1 MKDKITKDIIEKTFL
16 SIFDLNPKIAK
27 AEILKHF
34 AFDIKLPIM
43 VNDSTTGEETWAESM
58 NPTKYVTQQ
67 NSEQRETWML
77 EKRQIS
83 SIDDIIATWRE
94 INYTTTERNYNS
106 ESVFESDTV
115 YSCNNVIRSADCND
129 CHNIMFCDGCQHCN
143 YCIASQRSGNCE
155 FCLRVD
161 DSSTC
166 VNSYNVIC
174 SGKIS
179 NSFFIQDCSDLH
191 ECIFCSHI
199 SNKRYCVANM
209 QFEKAE
215 YFKIKDEIIKWIFTE
230 IGETDI
236 ALELA

>member
-1 MKDKITKDIIEKTFL
+1 MKDKIAKDITSKTFL
-16 SIFDLNPKIAK
+16 SIFDLNTKITK

-34 AFDIKLPIM
+34 AFDIKLPVM

-58 NPTKYVTQQ
+58 NPTKYITQQ

-83 SIDDIIATWRE
+83 SVDDIIATWRE

-106 ESVFESDTV
+106 ENVFESDTV
-115 YSCNNVIRSADCND
+115 YSCDNVIRSADCND

-161 DSSTC
+161 DSSSCT
-166 VNSYNVIC
+166 NSYNVIC

-191 ECIFCSHI
+191 ECIFCAHI
-199 SNKRYCVANM
+199 NNKRYCIANM

-215 YFKIKDEIIKWIFTE
+215 YFKIKDEIIKWIFSE
-230 IGETDI
+230 IAE
-236 ALELA
+236 

>member
-1 MKDKITKDIIEKTFL
+1 MKDKITKDIISKAFL
-16 SIFDLNPKIAK
+16 SIFDLNPKITK
-27 AEILKHF
+27 SEILKHF
-34 AFDIKLPIM
+34 AFDIKLPVM

-58 NPTKYVTQQ
+58 NPTKYITQQ

-106 ESVFESDTV
+106 ENVFESDTV
-115 YSCNNVIRSADCND
+115 YSCNNVIRSADCSD

-143 YCIASQRSGNCE
+143 YCIASQRSSNCE

-161 DSSTC
+161 DSSSCT
-166 VNSYNVIC
+166 NSYNVIC

-199 SNKRYCVANM
+199 SNKRYCIANM

-215 YFKIKDEIIKWIFTE
+215 YFRIKDEIIQWIFAG
-230 IGETDI
+230 IDD
-236 ALELA
+236 

>member
-1 MKDKITKDIIEKTFL
+1 MKDKIAKDIINKTFL
-16 SIFDLNPKIAK
+16 SIFDLTPEITKSK
-27 AEILKHF
+27 ILKHF
-34 AFDIKLPIM
+34 AFDIKLPVM

-58 NPTKYVTQQ
+58 NPTKYITQQ

-83 SIDDIIATWRE
+83 SIDDIIATWSE

-106 ESVFESDTV
+106 ENVFD
-115 YSCNNVIRSADCND
+115 NAIRSADCSD

-161 DSSTC
+161 DSSNCT
-166 VNSYNVIC
+166 NSYNVIC

-199 SNKRYCVANM
+199 SNKRYCIANM

-215 YFKIKDEIIKWIFTE
+215 YFRIKDEIIQWIFAG
-230 IGETDI
+230 IDD
-236 ALELA
+236 

>member
-1 MKDKITKDIIEKTFL
+1 MKEKITKDIINKTFL
-16 SIFDLNPKIAK
+16 SIFDLDPKITK
-27 AEILKHF
+27 AGLLKHF
-34 AFDIKLPIM
+34 AFDLKLPVM

-58 NPTKYVTQQ
+58 NPTKYITQQ

-106 ESVFESDTV
+106 ENVFESDTV
-115 YSCNNVIRSADCND
+115 YSSNNVIRSADCSN

-161 DSSTC
+161 DSSNCT
-166 VNSYNVIC
+166 NSYSVVC

-179 NSFFIQDCSDLH
+179 NSIFIQDCSELH

-199 SNKRYCVANM
+199 NNKRYCISNM
-209 QFEKAE
+209 QFKKEE
-215 YFKIKDEIIKWIFTE
+215 YFKIKDEIIRWIFSE
-230 IGETDI
+230 IKD
-236 ALELA
+236 

>member
-1 MKDKITKDIIEKTFL
+1 MKEKITKDIINKTFL
-16 SIFDLNPKIAK
+16 SIFDLSPKITK
-27 AEILKHF
+27 TEILKHF
-34 AFDIKLPIM
+34 AFDIKLPVM

-58 NPTKYVTQQ
+58 NPTKYITQQ

-106 ESVFESDTV
+106 ENVFESDTV
-115 YSCNNVIRSADCND
+115 YSCNNVIRSADCSN
-129 CHNIMFCDGCQHCN
+129 CHNIIFCDGCQHCN
-143 YCIASQRSGNCE
+143 YCIASQRSGGCE

-161 DSSTC
+161 DSSNCT
-166 VNSYNVIC
+166 NSYNVIC

-199 SNKRYCVANM
+199 SNKRYCIANM

-215 YFKIKDEIIKWIFTE
+215 YFKIKDEIIRWIFAE
-230 IGETDI
+230 IDG
-236 ALELA
+236 

>member
-1 MKDKITKDIIEKTFL
+1 MNDKISKDIISKTFL
-16 SIFDLNPKIAK
+16 SIFDSNPKITTVDV
-27 AEILKHF
+27 LKHF
-34 AFDIKLPIM
+34 AFDIKLPVM
-43 VNDSTTGEETWAESM
+43 VNDSVTGEETWAESM
-58 NPTKYVTQQ
+58 NPTKYITQH
-67 NSEQRETWML
+67 NSANRETWML
-77 EKRQIS
+77 DKRQIS

-106 ESVFESDTV
+106 ENVFESDTI
-115 YSCNNVIRSADCND
+115 YSCENVIRSADCNN

-143 YCIASQRSGNCE
+143 YCIASQRSGSCE

-161 DSSTC
+161 DSANCTS
-166 VNSYNVIC
+166 SYSVIC

-199 SNKRYCVANM
+199 SNKRYCIANM

-215 YFKIKDEIIKWIFTE
+215 YFAIKDKIIEWIFSN
-230 IGETDI
+230 
-236 ALELA
+236 L

>member
-1 MKDKITKDIIEKTFL
+1 MKEKITKDIINKTFL
-16 SIFDLNPKIAK
+16 SIFDLSPKITK
-27 AEILKHF
+27 TEILKHF
-34 AFDIKLPIM
+34 AFDIKLPVM

-58 NPTKYVTQQ
+58 NPTKYITQQ

-106 ESVFESDTV
+106 ENVFESDTV
-115 YSCNNVIRSADCND
+115 YSCNNVIRSADCSN
-129 CHNIMFCDGCQHCN
+129 CHNIIFCDGCQHCN
-143 YCIASQRSGNCE
+143 YCIASQRSGSCE

-161 DSSTC
+161 DSSNCT
-166 VNSYNVIC
+166 NSYNVIC

-215 YFKIKDEIIKWIFTE
+215 YFKIKDEIIRWIFAE
-230 IGETDI
+230 IDG
-236 ALELA
+236 

>member
-1 MKDKITKDIIEKTFL
+1 MKDKITKDIIDKTFL
-16 SIFDLNPKIAK
+16 SIFDLTPKITK
-27 AEILKHF
+27 SDILKHF
-34 AFDIKLPIM
+34 AFDIKLPVM

-58 NPTKYVTQQ
+58 NPTKYITQQ

-94 INYTTTERNYNS
+94 INYTTTERNFNS
-106 ESVFESDTV
+106 ENAFESDTV
-115 YSCNNVIRSADCND
+115 YSCDNVIRSADCSR
-129 CHNIMFCDGCQHCN
+129 CHNIMFCDGCKHCN
-143 YCIASQRSGNCE
+143 YCIASQRSGDCE

-161 DSSTC
+161 DSSNCT
-166 VNSYNVIC
+166 NSYNVVC

-199 SNKRYCVANM
+199 NNKRYCISNM
-209 QFEKAE
+209 QFEKEE
-215 YFKIKDEIIKWIFTE
+215 YFQIKEKIINWIFE
-230 IGETDI
+230 N
-236 ALELA
+236 LQ

>member
-1 MKDKITKDIIEKTFL
+1 MKTKITNDIIDKTFL
-16 SIFDLNPKIAK
+16 SIFNSNPNITKSK
-27 AEILKHF
+27 VLKHF
-34 AFDIKLPIM
+34 AFDIKLPVM

-58 NPTKYVTQQ
+58 NPTKYITQH

-77 EKRQIS
+77 DKRQIS

-94 INYTTTERNYNS
+94 VNYTTTERNYNS
-106 ESVFESDTV
+106 ENVFESDTV
-115 YSCNNVIRSADCND
+115 YSSNNVIRSADCSD

-161 DSSTC
+161 DSSNC
-166 VNSYNVIC
+166 VNSYNIIC

-199 SNKRYCVANM
+199 NNKRYCIANM
-209 QFEKAE
+209 QFERDE
-215 YFKIKDEIIKWIFTE
+215 YFKIKDEIIRWIFSE
-230 IGETDI
+230 INN
-236 ALELA
+236 

>member
-1 MKDKITKDIIEKTFL
+1 MKDKIAKDITNKTFL
-16 SIFDLNPKIAK
+16 SIFDLNTKITK

-34 AFDIKLPIM
+34 AFDIKLPVM

-58 NPTKYVTQQ
+58 NPTKYITQQ

-83 SIDDIIATWRE
+83 SVDDIIATWRE

-106 ESVFESDTV
+106 ENVFESDTV
-115 YSCNNVIRSADCND
+115 YSCDNVIRSADCND

-161 DSSTC
+161 DSSSCT
-166 VNSYNVIC
+166 NSYNVIC

-191 ECIFCSHI
+191 ECIFCAHI
-199 SNKRYCVANM
+199 NNKRYCIANM

-215 YFKIKDEIIKWIFTE
+215 YFKIKDEIIKWIFSE
-230 IGETDI
+230 IAE
-236 ALELA
+236 

>member
-1 MKDKITKDIIEKTFL
+1 MKEKITKDIINKTFL
-16 SIFDLNPKIAK
+16 SIFDLDPKITK
-27 AEILKHF
+27 VGLLKHF
-34 AFDIKLPIM
+34 AFDLKLPVM

-58 NPTKYVTQQ
+58 NPTKYITQQ

-106 ESVFESDTV
+106 ENVFESDTV
-115 YSCNNVIRSADCND
+115 YSSNNVIRSADCSD

-161 DSSTC
+161 DSSNC
-166 VNSYNVIC
+166 VNSYNIIC

-191 ECIFCSHI
+191 ECLFCSHI
-199 SNKRYCVANM
+199 NNKRYCISNM
-209 QFEKAE
+209 QFEREE
-215 YFKIKDEIIKWIFTE
+215 YFKIKDAIIKWIF
-230 IGETDI
+230 
-236 ALELA
+236 AELDN

>member
-1 MKDKITKDIIEKTFL
+1 MKEKITKDIINKTFL
-16 SIFDLNPKIAK
+16 SIFDLNPKITK

-34 AFDIKLPIM
+34 AFDIKLPAM

-58 NPTKYVTQQ
+58 NPTKYITQQ

-106 ESVFESDTV
+106 ENVFESDTV
-115 YSCNNVIRSADCND
+115 YSCNNVIRSADCSD

-143 YCIASQRSGNCE
+143 YCIASQRSGSCE

-161 DSSTC
+161 DSSNCT
-166 VNSYNVIC
+166 NSYNVIC

-199 SNKRYCVANM
+199 SDKRYCIANM

-230 IGETDI
+230 ISQ
-236 ALELA
+236 

>member
-1 MKDKITKDIIEKTFL
+1 MKDKITKDIISKAFL
-16 SIFDLNPKIAK
+16 SIFDLNPKITK
-27 AEILKHF
+27 SEILKHF
-34 AFDIKLPIM
+34 AFDIKLPVM

-58 NPTKYVTQQ
+58 NPTKYITQQ

-106 ESVFESDTV
+106 ENVFESDTV
-115 YSCNNVIRSADCND
+115 YSCDNAIRSADCSD

-161 DSSTC
+161 DSSNCT
-166 VNSYNVIC
+166 NSYNVIC

-199 SNKRYCVANM
+199 SNKRYCIANM

-215 YFKIKDEIIKWIFTE
+215 YFRIKDEIIQWIFAG
-230 IGETDI
+230 IDD
-236 ALELA
+236 